1 MGSAGYK
8 TQVKQL
14 ADYYDAY
21 NLEGDI
27 AKDMEEEEEEEE
39 EEEGSDSGS
48 EDDSDSE

>member
-1 MGSAGYK
+1 MGAAGYK
-8 TQVKQL
+8 TQVKEL

-39 EEEGSDSGS
+39 EEGSDSGS
-48 EDDSDSE
+48 EDDSDSD